1 MSKDAWCSGRDVS
14 TGSAIA
20 KLGDISLVKNE
31 DMRWSTTEDVDEFLA
46 AAGEFL
52 RSRAAE
58 HMIILT
64 VAETLRTRGRDPY
77 GADTPR
83 FGWWGTA
90 DVGAAFLRT
99 PPHPVLLERASVAE
113 AAALAQTLVRLDP
126 AVPAV
131 NATPEAAEAFARD
144 WCRRTGAAVEVGRRT
159 RLYRLGGLDTPS
171 VPGAAR
177 PAAPADR
184 DLLIDWYEGFGR
196 DIGEDMVHVRDW
208 VDAGIAAG
216 ELTLWEVDGLPV
228 SMAAVTGPV
237 AGVFKV
243 APVYTPPQRRRHG
256 YGGAVTA
263 AVSRAALDAG
273 ATDVVLYTDLANP
286 TSNSVYQR
294 LGYRPVHD
302 RVVLSLVPARRAI
315 P

>member
-99 PPHPVLLERASVAE
+99 PPHPVLL
-113 AAALAQTLVRLDP
+113 
-126 AVPAV
+126 
-131 NATPEAAEAFARD
+131 
-144 WCRRTGAAVEVGRRT
+144 
-159 RLYRLGGLDTPS
+159 
-171 VPGAAR
+171 
-177 PAAPADR
+177 
-184 DLLIDWYEGFGR
+184 
-196 DIGEDMVHVRDW
+196 
-208 VDAGIAAG
+208 
-216 ELTLWEVDGLPV
+216 
-228 SMAAVTGPV
+228 
-237 AGVFKV
+237 
-243 APVYTPPQRRRHG
+243 
-256 YGGAVTA
+256 
-263 AVSRAALDAG
+263 
-273 ATDVVLYTDLANP
+273 
-286 TSNSVYQR
+286 
-294 LGYRPVHD
+294 
-302 RVVLSLVPARRAI
+302 
-315 P
+315 

>member
-1 MSKDAWCSGRDVS
+1 
-14 TGSAIA
+14 
-20 KLGDISLVKNE
+20 
-31 DMRWSTTEDVDEFLA
+31 
-46 AAGEFL
+46 
-52 RSRAAE
+52 
-58 HMIILT
+58 
-64 VAETLRTRGRDPY
+64 TRGRDPY

-99 PPHPVLLERASVAE
+99 PPHPVLLERASVAA

-144 WCRRTGAAVEVGRRT
+144 WCRRSRAAV
-159 RLYRLGGLDTPS
+159 P
-171 VPGAAR
+171 
-177 PAAPADR
+177 
-184 DLLIDWYEGFGR
+184 
-196 DIGEDMVHVRDW
+196 
-208 VDAGIAAG
+208 
-216 ELTLWEVDGLPV
+216 
-228 SMAAVTGPV
+228 GPV